1 MDDVRPR
8 GPVTLRPIFT
18 YLMIFDAL
26 LGFLTWLFLFLI
38 LNLSGV
44 PESGQLISLPA
55 GVVAGLGLWLRNS
68 IQFTDDDL
76 AVTVFFAPHRIP
88 WSRVAGVS
96 LYDISDDGTERVT
109 GRRVTVRY
117 HRGAEPPAE
126 PMPTVFGQWR
136 AWDRRHFRT
145 LNLPILFPPGL
156 DELDYVPRQ
165 PRTWFGRRAERQR
178 AAIRA
183 EFAARGYSLSE
194 LAEQGASWG
203 ERMAR

>member
-1 MDDVRPR
+1 
-8 GPVTLRPIFT
+8 VT
-18 YLMIFDAL
+18 
-26 LGFLTWLFLFLI
+26 
-38 LNLSGV
+38 SG
-44 PESGQLISLPA
+44 
-55 GVVAGLGLWLRNS
+55 
-68 IQFTDDDL
+68 
-76 AVTVFFAPHRIP
+76 
-88 WSRVAGVS
+88 
-96 LYDISDDGTERVT
+96 
-109 GRRVTVRY
+109 GRRGLRAGPEIAS
-117 HRGAEPPAE
+117 GAEPPAE